1 MRKLIIARHAERPEI
16 PANTVGNE
24 VMLTEKGIEQS
35 KLFAS
40 LIDQPLHSV
49 KSSPIGRCI
58 QTANEIAI
66 SLDYKVE
73 NIKLCKSLGDPGFI
87 IEEGEIAWQHWQNKG
102 HHAVNQH
109 LISGKEKWAGFHDL
123 DQASNEIFN
132 EIKELLHISPYG
144 THLWVTHDTIL
155 ATLAS
160 RISESNFTLND
171 WPHFLGYMIFSYS
184 NSGNIDINYVQFPSF
199 RNGHKIF

>member
-1 MRKLIIARHAERPEI
+1 MKKLIIARHAERPEI

-24 VMLTEKGIEQS
+24 IMLTEKGIEQS

-40 LIDQPLHSV
+40 LINLPLHSV

-58 QTANEIAI
+58 QTASGIAQL
-66 SLDYKVE
+66 LDYKVE
-73 NIKLCKSLGDPGFI
+73 NIEQCKSLGDPGFI
-87 IEEGEIAWQHWQNKG
+87 IEDGEVAWQHWQNKG
-102 HHAVNQH
+102 HDAVNQH

-123 DQASNEIFN
+123 DRASNDMLIT
-132 EIKELLHISPYG
+132 IKKLLSNSSFG

-160 RISESNFTLND
+160 RLISSNFTLND
-171 WPHFLGYMIFSYS
+171 WPHFLGYMMFTYS
-184 NSGNIDINYVQFPSF
+184 NKGNIDINYVQFPNFSS
-199 RNGHKIF
+199 